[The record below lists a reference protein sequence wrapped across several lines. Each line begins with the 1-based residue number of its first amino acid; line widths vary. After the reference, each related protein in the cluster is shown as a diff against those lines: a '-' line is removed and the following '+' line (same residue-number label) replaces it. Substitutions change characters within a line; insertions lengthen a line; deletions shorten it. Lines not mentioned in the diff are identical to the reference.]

1 MVSFDTDGKTRR
13 VQSAGSLLYSRAVH
27 EALAAAR
34 SLSLAGLK
42 KDSGKLRRGLP
53 AT

>member
-13 VQSAGSLLYSRAVH
+13 VQSAGSWLYPRTVH
-27 EALAAAR
+27 EALAAAP

-42 KDSGKLRRGLP
+42 KDS
-53 AT
+53 